1 MHTFTQLLHRPDCS
15 AANTEHRP
23 ASGRLKRVAQ
33 LVAVLMLFSG
43 VHCVLVSTA
52 AAQLSAE
59 DVVRLEQV
67 SSVAMHP
74 GGVYVAY
81 TLVKPRTADEPVG
94 RDYSELWVLNTQSG
108 EQQLIVGAPRSA
120 FAPSWI
126 PGTERVAFQ
135 MADAEWHP
143 RVQVF
148 AATRTGAELEML
160 TTAPEGV
167 IEYVFSDRADRFA
180 YTMRRPLTEQEQRRH
195 EQGFDMQVAGEGQRH
210 VRLWVQQGEQASAVT
225 PEDMSVWDMAF
236 APGGTRLAA
245 RLTWDTG
252 IDYEMLF
259 SEIYEVDA
267 LSGDMELLAI
277 SQGKVGAMA
286 WSPDGAKFAFLAAKA
301 INDPLPQRIYVVER
315 GEVEPRDITPET
327 FAGTPEWLAW
337 RDNATLLFAGTEG
350 TRTGLRVISAGGG
363 DAELLVGGGAEVFR
377 SVSIDANWQRL
388 AAPVQ
393 RSDHPAEV
401 YVTSL
406 LAGDWERLTHH
417 NDFLADRRLGRQQ
430 TIEWESVDG
439 MRIEGVLT
447 WPVNYQAGQSY
458 PLAILPHGGPEGVS
472 LDGWTTRPLYPAQ
485 VLAAEGY
492 MVLEPNYRGSGGLGS
507 AMTMANH
514 RDLGGKE
521 FEDVI
526 AGIDH
531 LAFRGLVNPRQ
542 VGISGTSYGGYF
554 SAWAAT
560 RHSDRFAAGITFAGL
575 SNWISFMGT
584 TDIPHEMS
592 ITHWDLWWFDNP
604 GLVWDRSPVA
614 WMNQA
619 NTPLLV
625 VHGLADDRVHPEQSI
640 QLYQFLKLRGIPS
653 GLVLYPRQP
662 HGLVERAHRL
672 DFMERVVDWFNRYV
686 ATAD

>member
-1 MHTFTQLLHRPDCS
+1 MYTLRQRLHVMFPEY
-15 AANTEHRP
+15 NRP
-23 ASGRLKRVAQ
+23 ASRPDGRLLRRIVHMVVA
-33 LVAVLMLFSG
+33 LALLSG
-43 VHCVLVSTA
+43 VHHVLVPTA
-52 AAQLSAE
+52 AAQLTAE

-67 SSVAMHP
+67 SSAVMHP

-94 RDYSELWVLNTQSG
+94 RDYSGLWVLNTQSG
-108 EQQLIVGAPRSA
+108 EQHQVIGAPRSA

-126 PGTERVAFQ
+126 PGTERLAFQ
-135 MADAEWHP
+135 MADSEWHP

-160 TTAPEGV
+160 TSAPEGV

-180 YTMRRPLTEQEQRRH
+180 YTMRRPLTEREQRRH

-210 VRLWVQQGEQASAVT
+210 VRLWVQQGDQATAVT
-225 PEDMSVWDMAF
+225 PEDMSVWDMVF
-236 APGGTRLAA
+236 APEGSRLAV

-252 IDYEMLF
+252 IDYEMMF

-277 SQGKVGAMA
+277 SQGKVGHMA
-286 WSPDGAKFAFLAAKA
+286 WSPDGQQFAFLAAKA
-301 INDPLPQRIYVVER
+301 INDPLPQRIYVVRR
-315 GEVEPRDITPET
+315 GHMEPRDITPET

-337 RDNATLLFAGTEG
+337 RDDTTLLFAGTEG
-350 TRTGLRVISAGGG
+350 TRTGLRQISAGGG
-363 DAELLVGGGAEVFR
+363 DAELLAGGGAEVFR
-377 SVSIDANWQRL
+377 SVSFDATMQRFV
-388 AAPVQ
+388 APVQ

-401 YVTSL
+401 YVATL
-406 LAGDWERLTHH
+406 PGPEWERMTHH
-417 NDFLADRRLGRQQ
+417 NDFLADRRLGQQQ

-447 WPVNYQAGQSY
+447 WPVDFQAGHSY

-485 VLAAEGY
+485 VLAAQGY

-531 LAFRGLVNPRQ
+531 LAWQGLVNPRQ

-640 QLYQFLKLRGIPS
+640 QLYQFLQLRGIPS